1 MRLYVDSNVI
11 LSYIKQ
17 ELGGLIKAQV
27 VRTKDFLINCQ
38 KERHI
43 IIISDLTLKEIK
55 KIGYYSQEEVEEL
68 LKQYDIIFEIIESN
82 EERVK
87 KAKRIEQ
94 EMGVHYPDSLHIQL
108 ALDSKA
114 DAIVTWNLKDFES
127 AEELIPICS
136 PADLVM

>member
-68 LKQYDIIFEIIESN
+68 LKQCDIIFEMIESN
-82 EERVK
+82 KERVR
-87 KAKRIEQ
+87 KAKGIER

-127 AEELIPICS
+127 AEGLIPIRS

>member
-127 AEELIPICS
+127 AEGLIPIRS